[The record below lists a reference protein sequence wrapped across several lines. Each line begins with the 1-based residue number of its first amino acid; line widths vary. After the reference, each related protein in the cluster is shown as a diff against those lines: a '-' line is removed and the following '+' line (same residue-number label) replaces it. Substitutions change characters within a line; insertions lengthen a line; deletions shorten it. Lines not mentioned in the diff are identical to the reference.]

1 MVLIGDTGVG
11 KTNLLSRY
19 TRNEF
24 DAESKTT
31 IGVEFSTRYIYVM
44 ENHGFKPLPSQTQDY
59 IISIYYFSAKHSA
72 LRRKSKD
79 W

>member
-1 MVLIGDTGVG
+1 VVLIGDTGVG

-31 IGVEFSTRYIYVM
+31 IGANFTVFFFFFYLFFFFSTAKYINT
-44 ENHGFKPLPSQTQDY
+44 E
-59 IISIYYFSAKHSA
+59 
-72 LRRKSKD
+72 
-79 W
+79 